1 MDSAGKNYDRVNV
14 IKHIFENSVDMKI
27 KLNLAI
33 HMYAY
38 SSKTVKHI
46 IKKGLYLWKSDKDL
60 NGCLLYTAGVEAG
73 AISHVIEL
81 DENCFN
87 LLEEHKDEFNERIS
101 NSKHNSNDDFYVNL
115 IY

>member
-1 MDSAGKNYDRVNV
+1 LDSAGKNYDRVNV

-27 KLNLAI
+27 KVNLAI

-46 IKKGLYLWKSDKDL
+46 IKKGLYLWKSDKDV

-73 AISHVIEL
+73 AI
-81 DENCFN
+81 
-87 LLEEHKDEFNERIS
+87 
-101 NSKHNSNDDFYVNL
+101 
-115 IY
+115 